1 MGINSFSLV
10 TTRSVVPQD
19 GAVMYHVETRKAVVT
34 SHKIILL
41 VTMRPVAH
49 LGGHPCI
56 SIGSVTSHVDT
67 G

>member
-1 MGINSFSLV
+1 M
-10 TTRSVVPQD
+10 
-19 GAVMYHVETRKAVVT
+19 VT
-34 SHKIILL
+34 SHKLKLILL

-67 G
+67 GQVLGAAIKCKFIHGRSP